1 MGDRRLQSGQR
12 KNPENVQRFRRR
24 RRLFALLMTAGV
36 SATAWMPAAVAQQ
49 PSAAPIRTNPFV
61 QTQPIH
67 QAAVHQTSGRSE
79 SAVLLKPMG
88 SVVGLR
94 PIDAASKHQAAS
106 AQLSVQAPQPSPI
119 RTNPLLRS
127 TNLGARQLHEVTA
140 GDATKVDADS
150 RAYFNQPPT
159 FAGHVAAGQ
168 VVAPES
174 VAPTVDRI
182 RQTAA
187 DTVVGS
193 AQPYSFSLADVPE
206 RSTDPEVKSESSNGD
221 MVADAD
227 DAGRIGEAIEFS
239 LSDSSDEMTVEP
251 AKGPTDQADQESST
265 MQARPA
271 LSKAGLAAAPRIDLA
286 EVPPMTLDSKPEQ
299 VDVPEAVAEQ
309 TETPVAS
316 QEQIADPAS
325 VGPAPGHAGH
335 TADAQMRADMDA
347 SDAPV
352 VDETRSSVDTE
363 SLAAE
368 QRQLPAPQPM
378 EPPAARPEEATPL
391 ADPMEAEPVV
401 ASEVPKAPTNLDP
414 AVQWRPPVAVAAAPA
429 SFRPASDIDASIV
442 RTAPDPIRVDQQSDD
457 TAEQDDTADPSENV
471 AADIPTPMP
480 EAEPV
485 AETEAMTA
493 QTPKLPPLPRGP
505 QTLHWK
511 TPVQKVSARLTPEAG
526 ATDAAE
532 AAQQLRATSATPL
545 YMTRAQVR
553 SLTIRGQLHKVSVND
568 KGVCQAVAAG
578 PSQIKLIGASN
589 GVTHMTVWASPVG
602 SDSVVSREFE
612 VHVTAPVEASH
623 DPASE
628 KMSVLSQAIRHA
640 FPTAD
645 VTVQLLADE
654 LIVSG
659 HCPSEE
665 AAKKIIRMVRKT
677 CLIPVRDE
685 LVVR

>member
-49 PSAAPIRTNPFV
+49 SSAAPIRTNPFV
-61 QTQPIH
+61 QTQPIQ
-67 QAAVHQTSGRSE
+67 QAAVHQTSGQSE

-94 PIDAASKHQAAS
+94 PIDAGAKHQAAS
-106 AQLSVQAPQPSPI
+106 SQMSVRAPQPSPI

-159 FAGHVAAGQ
+159 FAGHVTAGQ

-174 VAPTVDRI
+174 VAPTADRI
-182 RQTAA
+182 QQTAA

-206 RSTDPEVKSESSNGD
+206 PQAAPAVKSDASNPAT
-221 MVADAD
+221 VADGD
-227 DAGRIGEAIEFS
+227 DADRIGEAIEFS
-239 LSDSSDEMTVEP
+239 LSDSSDEPTVQP
-251 AKGPTDQADQESST
+251 AKRSTDQAIQKSST
-265 MQARPA
+265 KQARPA

-286 EVPPMTLDSKPEQ
+286 EVPPMTLDSEPEQ
-299 VDVPEAVAEQ
+299 ADVPAVVAEQ
-309 TETPVAS
+309 TETSVAS
-316 QEQIADPAS
+316 QDQIPGPGSVSPTPDAAGNIADS
-325 VGPAPGHAGH
+325 
-335 TADAQMRADMDA
+335 QQRADIDV
-347 SDAPV
+347 SDDPV
-352 VDETRSSVDTE
+352 VDETQTSVDTE
-363 SLAAE
+363 NLAAG
-368 QRQLPAPQPM
+368 QRQLPSPQPIESPVV
-378 EPPAARPEEATPL
+378 EPEMAAPL

-401 ASEVPKAPTNLDP
+401 ASEVPTAPTNLDP
-414 AVQWRPPVAVAAAPA
+414 AVKWRPPVAVAAAPA
-429 SFRPASDIDASIV
+429 SFRPASETGASIV
-442 RTAPDPIRVDQQSDD
+442 RTAPDPIRVDPQSVE
-457 TAEQDDTADPSENV
+457 TAEQDDTPDLSESI

-480 EAEPV
+480 EAMP
-485 AETEAMTA
+485 A
-493 QTPKLPPLPRGP
+493 QTPALPPLPRGP

-511 TPVQKVSARLTPEAG
+511 TPVQNVSARLTPG
-526 ATDAAE
+526 TGTTDAAE

-665 AAKKIIRMVRKT
+665 AAKKIIRLVRKT